1 MKIEVDPYKILLDDV
16 GEAFHQ
22 IEKLHY
28 LPTVPHEHAV
38 GKYLYFFAKSLN
50 MDEEKAKALNFA
62 GKLHDIGKLKI
73 PIIILDKAGP
83 LDAPQR
89 KKIEKHPEIGYNILK
104 VIDHP
109 LMQLSATLALHH
121 HENFDGSGYPSGLR
135 GCEIPIECRLC
146 SICDVYDVLRN
157 RRSYKKRFSH
167 ADAVDFM
174 IDKANGG
181 LANKFDP
188 ELLQEFEKSHQMFER
203 LYLLESTLV

>member
-1 MKIEVDPYKILLDDV
+1 VKLEVDQDKILLDDV
-16 GEAFHQ
+16 EEAFHQ

-38 GKYLYFFAKSLN
+38 GKYMYFFAKSLN
-50 MDEEKAKALNFA
+50 INEEKAKALSFA
-62 GKLHDIGKLKI
+62 GKLHDIGKIKI
-73 PIIILDKAGP
+73 PITILDKAGP
-83 LDAPQR
+83 LNAPQR
-89 KKIEKHPEIGYNILK
+89 KKIEKHTEIGYNILK
-104 VIDHP
+104 IIDHP

-121 HENFDGSGYPSGLR
+121 HENFDGSGYPEGLSGN
-135 GCEIPIECRLC
+135 EIPIECRLG

-167 ADAVDFM
+167 QDAVDFM
-174 IDKANGG
+174 IDKTKGG

-203 LYLLESTLV
+203 LYLLESTSV